1 MNNAVFGKTV
11 ECVKK
16 HRDSK
21 LVTTERRTNYLGSE
35 SNHHTTKFFTEHL
48 LAIVMKKTEILVN
61 KAVCLGFSI
70 LELSKILMYQ
80 FCYDYVKS
88 KYGKKAK
95 LCYMDTDLFI
105 VYIKTD
111 DIYKDNA
118 KDVKARFETPNY
130 ELERPLPKRKNKRL
144 LFGLMKDE
152 LGGKIMTKV
161 VGLRAKTYS
170 YLIDDTSQD
179 KKQKAQKS
187 VS

>member
-11 ECVKK
+11 EYVKK

-70 LELSKILMYQ
+70 LELSKILIYQ

-105 VYIKTD
+105 VYIKQMIFTR
-111 DIYKDNA
+111 IMQKMSKTWNS
-118 KDVKARFETPNY
+118 K
-130 ELERPLPKRKNKRL
+130 LWIRKTV
-144 LFGLMKDE
+144 
-152 LGGKIMTKV
+152 TK
-161 VGLRAKTYS
+161 
-170 YLIDDTSQD
+170 
-179 KKQKAQKS
+179 KKK
-187 VS
+187 